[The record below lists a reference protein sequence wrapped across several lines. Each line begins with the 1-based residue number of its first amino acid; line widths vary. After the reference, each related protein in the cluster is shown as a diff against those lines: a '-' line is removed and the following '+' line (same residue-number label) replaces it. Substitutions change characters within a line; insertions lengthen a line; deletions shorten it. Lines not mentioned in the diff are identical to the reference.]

1 MIFFVELKK
10 NDDVFEK
17 RRALASGKNKVLRFI
32 AKLEKGKASISL
44 EEVDSAHPFYNLS
57 GSDNIISFTT
67 DRYSDRPL
75 VVKGPGAG
83 AEVTAAGVFA
93 EIISI
98 GKYFE

>member
-1 MIFFVELKK
+1 M
-10 NDDVFEK
+10 
-17 RRALASGKNKVLRFI
+17 RFI

-44 EEVDSAHPFYNLS
+44 EEVNSSHPFYNLS

-67 DRYSDRPL
+67 ERYSERPL